1 MKRKKPKNQQEE
13 EFSEAMAEFGDA
25 LMPNEYSIHNYAQSI
40 DDLADTIQEL
50 AVIFAKSFHTPE
62 QRKLLNMIDDFRCQK
77 INKFWVSEVDA
88 SCYKKIDPSFLDEEL
103 I

>member
-13 EFSEAMAEFGDA
+13 EFSDAMAEFD
-25 LMPNEYSIHNYAQSI
+25 EDYEQSIHNYAQSI

-77 INKFWVSEVDA
+77 INKFWVSEVKA
-88 SCYKKIDPSFLDEEL
+88 SCYKKIVPSFLDEEL

>member
-13 EFSEAMAEFGDA
+13 ISDAMAEFCEDY
-25 LMPNEYSIHNYAQSI
+25 EHSIHGYAQSI

-50 AVIFAKSFHTPE
+50 AIIFAKTFHTPE
-62 QRKLLNMIDDFRCQK
+62 QRKLLNMIYDFRCQK
-77 INKFWVSEVDA
+77 INKFWVSEVKV
-88 SCYKKIDPSFLDEEL
+88 SCYKKVDPSFLDKEL